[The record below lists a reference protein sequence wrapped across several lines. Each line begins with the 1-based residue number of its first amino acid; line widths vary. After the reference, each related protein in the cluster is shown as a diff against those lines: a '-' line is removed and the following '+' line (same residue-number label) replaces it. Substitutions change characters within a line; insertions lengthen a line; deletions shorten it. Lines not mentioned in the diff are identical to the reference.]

1 MLHPSGCDE
10 NRATRS
16 CRRVCRK
23 LALVTLLAIA
33 LRIAVRVY
41 YCPCPD
47 GPSSKPRRGEEVA
60 PSSALRRLEQPCAD
74 SPTFVTYGVGG
85 GALRTSLGG
94 GKLWDHSD
102 VRSALRVMYSSL
114 VRSFG
119 CSPTLHM
126 HTTMSPETARTRYLP
141 PTTTMGSRISG
152 RSVVFHRM
160 NASFMENP
168 FAVNAFNTWLALSR
182 SKLDTFE
189 LHLRDGASTVWI
201 DLDTVVLDKIAVNA
215 TAPWVY
221 AYHHGRK
228 EDIHKSKNFVYGDM
242 WSLATGGEWGG
253 DRIRGAVRQEELA
266 REERRVEGAAGV
278 RPAGILSLA
287 SQGGPEQSRRGAG
300 SASRKRFWVRLFRE
314 SASLAGELGEEDS
327 RLGRGGCR
335 PGVRGGWVRPTEEGG
350 QHIFHKHHVQAGCA
364 RHLAV
369 WPECS
374 FDAYIALDHIYGISS
389 PIDGSFVLALCRLQ
403 GELASARVVALLR
416 VWVGQLQS
424 SAPDTFSPE
433 VCSVERLLELGRSG
447 AAHATEVPSL
457 RILQILLHAKLVGV
471 LQIIFPK
478 GNDPLLPPSKVS
490 EDDILLGPPV
500 RIPAAPARRR
510 EHGVVHAVVHRVAVL
525 PFRSVRHDPVP
536 PPAADEVSDPLLGRR
551 VEVPVDEPVIP
562 PREVLASESHLA
574 FDRAELPS
582 PRRRDRDGQPLEPP
596 RSPA

>member
-242 WSLATGGEWGG
+242 WSL
-253 DRIRGAVRQEELA
+253 DRKAIHDIRDLEM
-266 REERRVEGAAGV
+266 
-278 RPAGILSLA
+278 
-287 SQGGPEQSRRGAG
+287 
-300 SASRKRFWVRLFRE
+300 
-314 SASLAGELGEEDS
+314 
-327 RLGRGGCR
+327 
-335 PGVRGGWVRPTEEGG
+335 
-350 QHIFHKHHVQAGCA
+350 
-364 RHLAV
+364 
-369 WPECS
+369 
-374 FDAYIALDHIYGISS
+374 
-389 PIDGSFVLALCRLQ
+389 
-403 GELASARVVALLR
+403 
-416 VWVGQLQS
+416 
-424 SAPDTFSPE
+424 
-433 VCSVERLLELGRSG
+433 RLLEANGAGIGFAAQFDRRNWLGKNAVWKGLPEYDLQGYFHLLLREDRS
-447 AAHATEVPSL
+447 SL
-457 RILQILLHAKLVGV
+457 
-471 LQIIFPK
+471 
-478 GNDPLLPPSKVS
+478 
-490 EDDILLGPPV
+490 
-500 RIPAAPARRR
+500 
-510 EHGVVHAVVHRVAVL
+510 AVVQDLH
-525 PFRSVRHDPVP
+525 P
-536 PPAADEVSDPLLGRR
+536 EN
-551 VEVPVDEPVIP
+551 
-562 PREVLASESHLA
+562 A
-574 FDRAELPS
+574 FGFDCSGNQHPS
-582 PRRRDRDGQPLEPP
+582 PENLGKKIRGWDEEGAGLGCGEDGFGRLRKAASISFTSTTFKQVFQTIFSDSSRDGAFPFIEDEAGRNYLQQFFFETNDGAVV
-596 RSPA
+596 R